1 MMGKPITKSLWMPQS
16 FVYFNDEYYKVWQAF
31 KREQDSIDPSWDVD
45 WDKAEEEDKKKEAK
59 EQARNDRKR
68 KQEVEERAAKRRTG
82 MCSVPRSSAAPLP
95 SRVSV
100 KLSTCDT
107 SSSISSSKLVKLE
120 VQAKG
125 KYRTLW

>member
-1 MMGKPITKSLWMPQS
+1 MAGIQ
-16 FVYFNDEYYKVWQAF
+16 
-31 KREQDSIDPSWDVD
+31 KRTGQHVDPSWDVD

-82 MCSVPRSSAAPLP
+82 MGSVPRSSAAPLP
-95 SRVSV
+95 SHVSI

-107 SSSISSSKLVKLE
+107 SSSISSSKLVKLALYSAK
-120 VQAKG
+120 AKG
-125 KYRTLW
+125 VGVPGT